1 MNSINKE
8 ITLAIVELNKKIEKV
23 REQVVKK
30 VGLSKAGFK
39 GPGRR
44 VLAVPATPSLGLGIM
59 QRSLRAL
66 GLTPRVL

>member
-1 MNSINKE
+1 MWSRLEASGE
-8 ITLAIVELNKKIEKV
+8 IVKALE
-23 REQVVKK
+23 KK